1 MANIIRCRLPDG
13 IHRFKP
19 FTVAD
24 YRDFLLI
31 RNDMISK
38 TDSEQEE
45 LVSELAADYFNEY
58 PKSWQQYLF
67 LNVFTGSVGK
77 TKVPI
82 VFQCPTC
89 GKSQKRLFNIAQD
102 GLVAPKIQL
111 NDETELSFKFPDE
124 IYADSALLILDNI
137 ESVSHKGA
145 EYLWQDLDKETQDN
159 IIEMLDFEKFE
170 MLVKKL
176 KPIHFEMNISCCER
190 HTIVFEDLAS
200 IFKLLINPDE
210 VFPFYEIN
218 NILIKNN
225 YDWNSIMAM
234 LPAERSIA
242 LSMIERDSKR

>member
-19 FTVAD
+19 FNVAD
-24 YRDFLLI
+24 YRDFLLV
-31 RNDMISK
+31 RNDMMTK
-38 TDSEQEE
+38 DASEQLEI
-45 LVSELAADYFNEY
+45 VNELAEDYFGEY

-82 VFQCPTC
+82 IFECPTC
-89 GKSQKRLFNIAQD
+89 GKTQKRLFNLSQD
-102 GLVAPKIQL
+102 ELVAPLVKL
-111 NDETELSFKFPDE
+111 DDTTELEFKFPDKV
-124 IYADSALLILDNI
+124 YSDNAKLVLENI
-137 ESVSHKGA
+137 DNVKYNGE
-145 EYLWQDLDKETQDN
+145 EYKWEDLDTDTQDT

-170 MLVKKL
+170 HIVKKL
-176 KPIHFEMNISCCER
+176 KPLHFEMNISCCEK
-190 HTIVFEDLAS
+190 HVIVFDDLAS
-200 IFKLLINPDE
+200 IFRLLINPDE

-225 YDWNSIMAM
+225 YDWNSIMNM

-242 LSMIERDSKR
+242 LSMIEKDSKQ

>member
-1 MANIIRCRLPDG
+1 MANIIRCKLPDG

-19 FTVAD
+19 FNVAD

-31 RNDMISK
+31 RNDMLSK
-38 TDSEQEE
+38 DSNEQSEI
-45 LVSELAADYFNEY
+45 VNELAEDYFGEY

-82 VFQCPTC
+82 VFECPTC
-89 GKSQKRLFNIAQD
+89 GKKQKRLFNLSQD
-102 GLVAPKIQL
+102 DLTHPTLILDGGV
-111 NDETELSFKFPDE
+111 ELSFRFPDE
-124 IYADSALLILDNI
+124 VYTDNAKLVMENI
-137 ESVSHKGA
+137 VSVKHNGNTYK
-145 EYLWQDLDKETQDN
+145 WQDLSRETQDN

-170 MLVKKL
+170 SAVKNL
-176 KPIHFEMNISCCER
+176 KPLHFEMVISCCEK
-190 HTIVFEDLAS
+190 HTIVFDDLAS

-225 YDWNSIMAM
+225 YDWNSIMNM

-242 LSMIERDSKR
+242 LSMIEKDSKQ